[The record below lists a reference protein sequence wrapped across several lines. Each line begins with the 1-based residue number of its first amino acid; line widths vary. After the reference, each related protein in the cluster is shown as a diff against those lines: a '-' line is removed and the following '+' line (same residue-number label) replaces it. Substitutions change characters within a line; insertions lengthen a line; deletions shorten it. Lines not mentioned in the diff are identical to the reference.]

1 MKKVQVIFGVVLLM
15 LSLFLINCNKDKLG
29 ISFEINDSF
38 DFTMESGSIINLPFD
53 ILTPDVTTNSAGEFE
68 QNDTRAD
75 KIKEIKLKDL
85 ILSITSPKGKTF
97 SFLKSIEIYISADEL
112 PEILIA
118 SKYDISE
125 NVNSIRLTCTDTDL
139 ANYVKK
145 DKYKVRVKSVTKES
159 ITEDRKINCAIRF
172 AVKATPLK

>member
-75 KIKEIKLKDL
+75 KIKEIKLLEKKE
-85 ILSITSPKGKTF
+85 IY
-97 SFLKSIEIYISADEL
+97 LKSLKEKRDVLFARFYILLFINYKKLVAEMIVLRQIRIYQE
-112 PEILIA
+112 E
-118 SKYDISE
+118 
-125 NVNSIRLTCTDTDL
+125 
-139 ANYVKK
+139 KK
-145 DKYKVRVKSVTKES
+145 
-159 ITEDRKINCAIRF
+159 
-172 AVKATPLK
+172 